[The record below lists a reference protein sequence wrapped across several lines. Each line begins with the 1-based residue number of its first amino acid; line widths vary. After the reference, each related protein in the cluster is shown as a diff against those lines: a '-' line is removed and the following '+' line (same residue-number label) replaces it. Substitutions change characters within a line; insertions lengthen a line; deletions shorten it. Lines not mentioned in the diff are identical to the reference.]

1 MKDRFENVIPQA
13 PTSFGYAVERALH
26 ETEAE
31 EMNKR
36 KFSISLVWVM
46 IALLVFAGAAVAVGD
61 HFGIVDFLS
70 LNHRKDE
77 DGAPT
82 ITTEYIGAKFTA
94 GDYEFELTEYN
105 YEGRRITLMFSTDTY
120 TDITPTDLVEF
131 SVDNGALTGINGSGH
146 ASGDENVS
154 YFLEVLEL
162 LDGHDTETV
171 RITDIETGEELFSF
185 EAVRTAA
192 ASQPEGEVIILDDTM
207 EGTGYT
213 IVGYDVQRTTLTT
226 ELNLHIDVDPE
237 KVELTQYEDYDEW
250 YRECYMLTGDVWH
263 FSGCEKCSDAV
274 VSTAAEIMTGKYTPC
289 SECVNDSWI
298 VKMGNPELFDIKQL
312 RIGWVTDESGERID
326 FGYGT
331 NLRDLETMDPLKLVL
346 CIEIDNT
353 MLDKLPDVIYIR
365 VKDFYR
371 AWGFPDTAA
380 VDVSALKVK

>member
-131 SVDNGALTGINGSGH
+131 SVDNGALTGINSSGH

-298 VKMGNPELFDIKQL
+298 VKMGNPELFDIEQL

-353 MLDKLPDVIYIR
+353 MLDKLPDVIYLQ